1 MARLGEII
9 EGKYE
14 VLREIGRGGMSVVYL
29 AMDVRLNKQWAI
41 KEVRRNGSDENSRV
55 TVQSL
60 IAEANLIK
68 KLDHPALPRIV
79 DIIENKDTIFV
90 VMDYIEGEP
99 MDKVLATYGAQPQE
113 AVIEWGKQLC
123 DVLDYLHTRKPPI
136 IYRDM
141 KPGNIMLRPDG
152 TIKVFDFGIAREF
165 KEGRAEDTVC
175 LGTKGYAAPEQ
186 FGGRGQTDARTDV
199 YCLGVTLYH
208 LVTGQNPCEPPY
220 ELYPIRHWNPTLSSG
235 LEWLIQKCTQMN
247 PEDRF
252 QSCAEVRYV
261 LDNLEKFDGAYRAK
275 QKSKVRMFI
284 ASTVATAI
292 CLVIGTG
299 GLLLRKAEINK
310 NYNIHMTNGNYTA
323 ALEIDATRP
332 EPYIGI
338 LSGMDGISEENLA
351 TINLYFTETNLSALK
366 ENYPHEYSQICYE
379 LGLIF
384 VSNSG
389 AADEEDNI
397 NECFREARP
406 YFQNVIE
413 QEDSGLNEKNIRIA
427 KAYFNLG
434 KLASND
440 MKDDDSTLGEGS
452 AATYADRWG
461 YIEEIMDALEPSQLE
476 SGGIS
481 ISRKTLLRTYMFV
494 AYQMQADTRGYL
506 LGGDVSY
513 ERFVAVCDEIEDRI
527 NMISVDDFEKEAA
540 WKDKTADYL
549 QLARNNA
556 KAVS

>member
-1 MARLGEII
+1 M
-9 EGKYE
+9 
-14 VLREIGRGGMSVVYL
+14 
-29 AMDVRLNKQWAI
+29 
-41 KEVRRNGSDENSRV
+41 
-55 TVQSL
+55 
-60 IAEANLIK
+60 IAEANMIK

-79 DIIENKDTIFV
+79 DIIENEETIFV

-123 DVLDYLHTRKPPI
+123 DVLDYLHTRRPPI

-165 KEGRAEDTVC
+165 KEGRVEDTVC

-247 PEDRF
+247 PNDRF

-275 QKSKVRMFI
+275 QKNKVRLFV
-284 ASTVATAI
+284 ASTIMTAV
-292 CLVIGTG
+292 CLVIGVG
-299 GLLLRKAEINK
+299 GLLLHKAEISK
-310 NYNIHMTNGNYTA
+310 NYDIHMTNGEYTA

-338 LSGMDGISEENLA
+338 LSGMDGINEENME
-351 TINLYFTETNLSALK
+351 TINLYFTDTNLNGLK
-366 ENYPHEYSQICYE
+366 ENYPYEYAQICYE
-379 LGLIF
+379 LGLVF

-389 AADEEDNI
+389 TNGDEENI
-397 NECFREARP
+397 NEYFKEARP
-406 YFQNVIE
+406 YFKNVVE
-413 QEDSGLNEKNIRIA
+413 QENSGLDEKNVRIA
-427 KAYFNLG
+427 KAYYNLG
-434 KLASND
+434 KLANND
-440 MKDDDSTLGEGS
+440 MKDDESTLGEGS
-452 AATYADRWG
+452 ITTYKDRWS
-461 YIEEIMDALEPSQLE
+461 YIEEIMDVLEPAQLE
-476 SGGIS
+476 TGGIS
-481 ISRKTLLRTYMFV
+481 ISKKTLLRTYVFV
-494 AYQMQADTRGYL
+494 AYQMQADTRGYI
-506 LGGDVSY
+506 LGGSVSY
-513 ERFVAVCDEIEDRI
+513 ERFMAVCDEIEERI
-527 NMISVDDFEKEAA
+527 NQISVEDFEKEAA
-540 WKDKTADYL
+540 WKDKTTEYL